1 MKPIAVII
9 LIIAVAVVGG
19 VISWQIIRKKQG
31 KSGCCDCSSCSGGC
45 ANCPSRKTEKT
56 EE

>member
-1 MKPIAVII
+1 MKPIDVII
-9 LIIAVAVVGG
+9 LILAVAVVAG
-19 VISWQIIRKKQG
+19 VIAWQIIRKKQG

>member
-1 MKPIAVII
+1 MKPIDVII

-19 VISWQIIRKKQG
+19 VIAWQIIRKKQG

-45 ANCPSRKTEKT
+45 ASCPSRKTEKT

>member
-1 MKPIAVII
+1 MKPIDVII

-19 VISWQIIRKKQG
+19 VIAWRIIRKKQG

-45 ANCPSRKTEKT
+45 ASCPSRKTEKT